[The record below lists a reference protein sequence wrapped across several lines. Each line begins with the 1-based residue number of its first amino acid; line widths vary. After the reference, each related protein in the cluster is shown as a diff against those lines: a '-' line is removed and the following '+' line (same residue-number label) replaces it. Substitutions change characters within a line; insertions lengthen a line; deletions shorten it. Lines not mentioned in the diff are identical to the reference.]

1 MDQSSD
7 WIKTAVVV
15 GLALISYL
23 IMVKVG
29 SRFVDRVA
37 LRGPESASRA
47 RTLWLVV
54 RRVIQA
60 TLLVFVVL
68 MVFSIWGL
76 SLGPFIAIGTVIAA
90 AVGFGAQSIVKDVLY
105 GFFIL
110 AEDQYQI
117 GDTVSIGGV
126 TGTVEDIQFRVTV
139 LRDVEGSVHYVAN
152 GQIAVASNFTKI
164 YARPVIDI
172 SIGYDQDADRALAV
186 MLDELSKLA
195 DDADFGPM
203 LRGPAEV
210 LGVQD
215 FGETGILIRGR
226 LNTTAHERATV
237 RREALLRVKKRFDAE
252 GIHFSAAKDLSS
264 G

>member
-1 MDQSSD
+1 MDQR

-15 GLALISYL
+15 GLALILYFFL
-23 IMVKVG
+23 VQVG
-29 SRFVDRVA
+29 NRFVDRIA
-37 LRGPESASRA
+37 LRGPQAASRS
-47 RTLWLVV
+47 RTLWLMI
-54 RRVIQA
+54 RRVIQVILIA
-60 TLLVFVVL
+60 FVVL

-76 SLGPFIAIGTVIAA
+76 SLAPFIAIGTVVAA
-90 AVGFGAQSIVKDVLY
+90 AIGFGAQSVVKDVLY

-110 AEDQYQI
+110 AEDQYQV
-117 GDTVSIGGV
+117 GDVVSIGGV

-139 LRDVEGSVHYVAN
+139 LRDVEGSVHFVSN

-164 YARPVIDI
+164 YAQPVIDI
-172 SIGYDQDADRALAV
+172 SIAYDQDADQALEV

-195 DDADFGPM
+195 DDAELGPM

-215 FGETGILIRGR
+215 FGETGIVIRGR
-226 LNTTAHERATV
+226 LKTTAHERATV

-252 GIHFSAAKDLSS
+252 GIRFSAAKDLNA

>member
-1 MDQSSD
+1 M
-7 WIKTAVVV
+7 I
-15 GLALISYL
+15 
-23 IMVKVG
+23 
-29 SRFVDRVA
+29 
-37 LRGPESASRA
+37 
-47 RTLWLVV
+47 
-54 RRVIQA
+54 RRVIQVILIA
-60 TLLVFVVL
+60 FVVL

-76 SLGPFIAIGTVIAA
+76 SLAPFIAIGTVVAA
-90 AVGFGAQSIVKDVLY
+90 AVGFGAQSVVKDVLY

-117 GDTVSIGGV
+117 GDVVSIGGV

-139 LRDVEGSVHYVAN
+139 LRDVEGSVHFVSN
-152 GQIAVASNFTKI
+152 GQIAVASNFTKV
-164 YARPVIDI
+164 YAQPVIDI
-172 SIGYDQDADRALAV
+172 SIAYDQDADQALEV

-195 DDADFGPM
+195 DDAELGPM

-215 FGETGILIRGR
+215 FGETGIVIRGR
-226 LNTTAHERATV
+226 LKTTAHERATV

-252 GIHFSAAKDLSS
+252 GIHFSAAKDLNS

>member
-1 MDQSSD
+1 MDQN

-15 GLALISYL
+15 GLALVLYFVL
-23 IMVKVG
+23 IQVG
-29 SRFVDRVA
+29 NRFVDQIA
-37 LRGPESASRA
+37 LRGAQAASRS
-47 RTLWLVV
+47 RTLWLMI
-54 RRVIQA
+54 RRVIQVILIA
-60 TLLVFVVL
+60 FVVL

-76 SLGPFIAIGTVIAA
+76 SLAPFIAIGTVVAA
-90 AVGFGAQSIVKDVLY
+90 AVGFGAQSVVKDVLY

-117 GDTVSIGGV
+117 GDGVSIGGV
-126 TGTVEDIQFRVTV
+126 SGTVEDIQFRVTV
-139 LRDVEGSVHYVAN
+139 LRDVEGSVHFVSN

-164 YARPVIDI
+164 YAQPVIDI
-172 SIGYDQDADRALAV
+172 SIAYDQDTDRALEV

-195 DDADFGPM
+195 DDAELGPL

-215 FGETGILIRGR
+215 FGDTGIVIRGR
-226 LNTTAHERATV
+226 LKTTAHERATV

-252 GIHFSAAKDLSS
+252 GIHFSAAKDLNS

>member
-1 MDQSSD
+1 MDQR

-15 GLALISYL
+15 GLALVLYFFL
-23 IMVKVG
+23 VQVG
-29 SRFVDRVA
+29 NRFVDRIA
-37 LRGPESASRA
+37 LRGPQAASRS
-47 RTLWLVV
+47 RTLWLMI
-54 RRVIQA
+54 RRVIQVILIA
-60 TLLVFVVL
+60 FVVL

-76 SLGPFIAIGTVIAA
+76 SLAPFIAIGTVVAA
-90 AVGFGAQSIVKDVLY
+90 AIGFGAQSVVKDVLY

-117 GDTVSIGGV
+117 GDVVSIGGV

-139 LRDVEGSVHYVAN
+139 LRDVEGSVHFVSN

-164 YARPVIDI
+164 YAQPVIDI
-172 SIGYDQDADRALAV
+172 SIAYDQDADQALEV

-195 DDADFGPM
+195 DDAELGPM

-215 FGETGILIRGR
+215 FGETGIVIRGR
-226 LNTTAHERATV
+226 LKTTAHERATV

-252 GIHFSAAKDLSS
+252 GIRFSAAKDLNA

>member
-1 MDQSSD
+1 MDQAGE
-7 WIKTAVVV
+7 WVRTGVVV
-15 GLALISYL
+15 GLALISYF
-23 IMVKVG
+23 IVVKVG
-29 SRFVDRVA
+29 SRFVERVA
-37 LRGPESASRA
+37 LRGPEAASRA

-54 RRVIQA
+54 RRVLQA
-60 TLLVFVVL
+60 ILIIFVVL
-68 MVFSIWGL
+68 MVFTIWGL
-76 SLGPFIAIGTVIAA
+76 SLAPFIAIGTVVAA
-90 AVGFGAQSIVKDVLY
+90 AVGFGAQSVVKDVLY

-117 GDTVSIGGV
+117 GDSVSIGGV
-126 TGTVEDIQFRVTV
+126 SGTVEDIQFRVTV
-139 LRDVEGSVHYVAN
+139 LRDVEGSVHYVSN

-172 SIGYDQDADRALAV
+172 SIAYDQDPDRALEV
-186 MLDELSKLA
+186 MLDELTRLA
-195 DDADFGPM
+195 DDAEIGPL

-226 LNTTAHERATV
+226 LNTTAHERSMV

-252 GIHFSAAKDLSS
+252 GIRFSAAKDLNQE
-264 G
+264 

>member
-1 MDQSSD
+1 MDQR

-15 GLALISYL
+15 GLALVLYFFL
-23 IMVKVG
+23 VQVG
-29 SRFVDRVA
+29 NRFVDRIA
-37 LRGPESASRA
+37 LRGPQAASRS
-47 RTLWLVV
+47 RTLWLMI
-54 RRVIQA
+54 RRIIQVILIA
-60 TLLVFVVL
+60 FVVL

-76 SLGPFIAIGTVIAA
+76 SLAPFIAIGTVVAA
-90 AVGFGAQSIVKDVLY
+90 AIGFGAQSVVKDVLY

-117 GDTVSIGGV
+117 GDVVSIGGV
-126 TGTVEDIQFRVTV
+126 TGMVEDIQFRVTV
-139 LRDVEGSVHYVAN
+139 LRDVEGSVHFVSN

-164 YARPVIDI
+164 YAQPVIDI
-172 SIGYDQDADRALAV
+172 SIAYDQDADQALEV

-195 DDADFGPM
+195 DDAELGPM

-215 FGETGILIRGR
+215 FGETGIVIRGR
-226 LNTTAHERATV
+226 LKTTAHERATV

-252 GIHFSAAKDLSS
+252 GIHFSAAKDLNS